1 MKKYLLLFLPLLIS
15 CSIGEVASSSSS
27 RTSTS
32 SNVSIVS
39 PSDTSSSIVISS
51 SSESTNNSITNT
63 TSNENDLYTINGSVY
78 YTNNNVEKPFEDV
91 TFELRKNGS
100 TYLESTSDENGKFI
114 FEDVEEGSYRLI
126 ISIILDGYKDYS
138 GSDIEVNGDNKSLTL
153 PKIVLEKKSGHWSE
167 LS

>member
-15 CSIGEVASSSSS
+15 CSIGEVISSSSS
-27 RTSTS
+27 S
-32 SNVSIVS
+32 VSIVS
-39 PSDTSSSIVISS
+39 PNDTSSSIVISS

-63 TSNENDLYTINGSVY
+63 TSNENDLYTLNGSDY
-78 YTNNNVEKPFEDV
+78 YTKNNVEKHFQDV
-91 TFELRKNGS
+91 TFKLRKNRS
-100 TYLESTSDENGKFI
+100 TNLESKSDENGKFI

-138 GSDIEVNGDNKSLTL
+138 GSDIEVNGDNKSLTI
-153 PKIVLEKKSGHWSE
+153 PKIVLEKKNGHWSE

>member
-15 CSIGEVASSSSS
+15 CSIGEVISSSSS
-27 RTSTS
+27 SA
-32 SNVSIVS
+32 SIVS
-39 PSDTSSSIVISS
+39 PNDTSSSSIVISS

-63 TSNENDLYTINGSVY
+63 TSNENDLYTLNGSVY

-138 GSDIEVNGDNKSLTL
+138 GSDIEVNGDNKSLTI

>member
-15 CSIGEVASSSSS
+15 CSIGEVISSSSS
-27 RTSTS
+27 S
-32 SNVSIVS
+32 VSIVS
-39 PSDTSSSIVISS
+39 PNDTSSSIVISS

-63 TSNENDLYTINGSVY
+63 TSNENNLYTLNGSVY

-91 TFELRKNGS
+91 TFELRKNEVNANYFS
-100 TYLESTSDENGKFI
+100 AWKDGKFI

-138 GSDIEVNGDNKSLTL
+138 GSDIEVNGDNKSLTI